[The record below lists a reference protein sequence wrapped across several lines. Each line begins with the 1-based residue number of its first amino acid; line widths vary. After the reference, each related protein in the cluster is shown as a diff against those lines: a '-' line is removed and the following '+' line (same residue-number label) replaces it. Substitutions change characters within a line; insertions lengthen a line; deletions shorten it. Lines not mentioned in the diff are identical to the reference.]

1 MSCNGQRSSC
11 ASRVP
16 PRTFGRIPACARLDT
31 TGCIFAHACRLPS
44 RARVSAGDACAWG
57 RQDPLF
63 RPVKVCCSGNRNSQL
78 PLLIYVGSNPS
89 RGIYPAAYFVKADL
103 FLRPHGGI
111 VHWSVLLLRN
121 LQSLGNE
128 PEHLA
133 QHLPFLNFSETY
145 LPSPCLPAIDGR
157 SCPSSV
163 GCLPVGSYLFIGPSY
178 LLFVNN
184 IS

>member
-16 PRTFGRIPACARLDT
+16 PRTFGRIPACARSDT

-111 VHWSVLLLRN
+111 VHWSALLLRN

-157 SCPSSV
+157 SCPSFV
-163 GCLPVGSYLFIGPSY
+163 DCLPVGSYLFIGPSY